1 MTRTNYRVLAYYE
14 NEMYNTEMYN
24 TESYIMIINARS
36 EEELDSYMT
45 CTDMYY
51 EVLDE
56 AQCCNIRDI
65 KLAESIIIDGT
76 NIYRDSEPYDKL
88 IDLLSM
94 IY

>member
-14 NEMYNTEMYN
+14 NEMYNKEC
-24 TESYIMIINARS
+24 YIMISNARS

-51 EVLDE
+51 EILDE
-56 AQCCNIRDI
+56 DECCIIEDI
-65 KLAESIIIDGT
+65 KLADSIIIDGIR
-76 NIYRDSEPYDKL
+76 IYKDNEAYDKL

>member
-14 NEMYNTEMYN
+14 NEMYNKEC
-24 TESYIMIINARS
+24 YIMIINARS
-36 EEELDSYMT
+36 EEELDSYMI
-45 CTDMYY
+45 CTDLYY

-56 AQCCNIRDI
+56 DECCTIRDI

-76 NIYRDSEPYDKL
+76 NIYRDSETYDKV

>member
-14 NEMYNTEMYN
+14 NEMYN

-56 AQCCNIRDI
+56 DECCTIGDI
-65 KLAESIIIDGT
+65 KLADSIIIDGIR
-76 NIYRDSEPYDKL
+76 IYKDNETYTKA
-88 IDLLSM
+88 IELLSI

>member
-14 NEMYNTEMYN
+14 NEMYSKEC
-24 TESYIMIINARS
+24 YIMIINARS

-51 EVLDE
+51 EILDE
-56 AQCCNIRDI
+56 AQCCTMRDI

-76 NIYRDSEPYDKL
+76 NIYRDSEPYDKV

>member
-14 NEMYNTEMYN
+14 NEMYNKEC
-24 TESYIMIINARS
+24 YIMIINARS

-45 CTDMYY
+45 CTNMYY

-56 AQCCNIRDI
+56 DECCTIRDI
-65 KLAESIIIDGT
+65 KLAESIIIDGK
-76 NIYRDSEPYDKL
+76 NIYRDNEVYDKV